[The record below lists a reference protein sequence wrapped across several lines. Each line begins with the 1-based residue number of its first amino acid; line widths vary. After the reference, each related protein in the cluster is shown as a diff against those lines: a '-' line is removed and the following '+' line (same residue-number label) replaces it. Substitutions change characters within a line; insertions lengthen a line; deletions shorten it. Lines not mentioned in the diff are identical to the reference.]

1 VRESPIRLR
10 QAYAPLRQAYDSWR
24 QYDAAVRRKAARI
37 EYQRFQALFEPS
49 SADLAQQR
57 VDAAAW
63 TQPPV
68 FSIATAVFGPP
79 FRVFRETVKSVRRQ
93 TYPHWRWHIVDASPT
108 GRLWPYLKW
117 LAAIDSR
124 IQPVRLAENRGM
136 AGNINSAL
144 QAANGDFV
152 VMLDHDDTLAPFAL
166 HALARAVAARP
177 DVDFLYSDCDKLDE
191 KGQRCD
197 PFFKPDWSPELLL
210 GVNYLE
216 HVAVFRRSLLD
227 RVGLLDPACGG
238 AYDWDFYL
246 RIAEH
251 TQAFAHLP
259 QVLHHWRKTPTSTA
273 QDIRN
278 KPGIRLGQQR
288 AVLAHLRRRGL
299 REPTAEFEDL
309 HPIHNHFPRLTW
321 QIPAEPLVSIVI
333 PTLDHAELLSV
344 CLDGLFH
351 RTSYRNI
358 RIVLVDNGSQE
369 RATHK
374 LYASLAARPNLR
386 IVEYREPFN
395 FSRACNVGVRHADGD
410 LVLLL
415 NNDIEMLHDDWL
427 TRMVQWFEIPEV
439 GVVGPKMFY
448 PSGQL
453 HHGGVVIG
461 IGGLASILFIGGA
474 EHVDSIYGPEGW
486 YRNLS
491 AVSGACLLT
500 RRTIYDE
507 LGGLDEAFLLNYS
520 DVDFCVRANAR
531 GHRVVFT
538 PDARI
543 VHHESVTHGRRVPRG
558 DFLEASRSFARLLQH
573 GDPFFNPNLSC
584 FNTYPSLRRDRRDTP
599 AATNADMLAR
609 LPHKAIIQLPDD
621 VA

>member
-1 VRESPIRLR
+1 
-10 QAYAPLRQAYDSWR
+10 
-24 QYDAAVRRKAARI
+24 
-37 EYQRFQALFEPS
+37 
-49 SADLAQQR
+49 
-57 VDAAAW
+57 
-63 TQPPV
+63 
-68 FSIATAVFGPP
+68 
-79 FRVFRETVKSVRRQ
+79 
-93 TYPHWRWHIVDASPT
+93 
-108 GRLWPYLKW
+108 
-117 LAAIDSR
+117 
-124 IQPVRLAENRGM
+124 M
-136 AGNINSAL
+136 AGNINHAL
-144 QAANGDFV
+144 RAATGDFV

-166 HALARAVAARP
+166 HALARAVAAQP

-191 KGQRCD
+191 KGHRCE

-227 RVGLLDPACGG
+227 RVGWLDPACGG

-251 TQAFAHLP
+251 TQAFAHVP
-259 QVLHHWRKTPTSTA
+259 QVLHHWRKTPASTA
-273 QDIRN
+273 QDIGTN
-278 KPGIRLGQQR
+278 R
-288 AVLAHLRRRGL
+288 ASGKARSGRSWRTFAGAGWL
-299 REPTAEFEDL
+299 EPTAEFDDR

-321 QIPAEPLVSIVI
+321 KIPVEPAISVVI

-351 RTSYRNI
+351 RTSYANI
-358 RIVLVDNGSQE
+358 RIVLVDTGSKE
-369 RATHK
+369 RATQK
-374 LYASLAARPNLR
+374 LYASLAGRPNLR

-395 FSRACNVGVRHADGD
+395 FSQACNVGVRHADGD

-427 TRMVQWFEIPEV
+427 SRMVQWFEIPERRCRRAEDV
-439 GVVGPKMFY
+439 LPERADAPRRRGDRDGRARLDPVHRRSRTRRFD
-448 PSGQL
+448 L
-453 HHGGVVIG
+453 RA
-461 IGGLASILFIGGA
+461 GGLVSQSVRGVRRLPADDGGQ
-474 EHVDSIYGPEGW
+474 V
-486 YRNLS
+486 
-491 AVSGACLLT
+491 
-500 RRTIYDE
+500 YDE

-520 DVDFCVRANAR
+520 DVDFCVRATER

-558 DFLEASRSFARLLQH
+558 DFVEASRSFARLLRH

-584 FNTYPSLRRDRRDTP
+584 YNCYPSLRRDRRDRP
-599 AATNADMLAR
+599 ADANDDLLAR

-621 VA
+621 LAERPD